1 MVLYFPVPRN
11 LIKEFVF
18 MLRRHL
24 VMLAVFD
31 GTLCDAIFERIESP
45 AASRVNSIQVLKE
58 WN

>member
-1 MVLYFPVPRN
+1 
-11 LIKEFVF
+11 

-45 AASRVNSIQVLKE
+45 AASRVNRIQVLKE